1 LYAHINKNK
10 KEDRVAKSVINTTD
24 FMEKKSPK
32 LERKLHYNER
42 ANSSGGHSNHKK
54 YMCLKTK
61 HHKTQQK

>member
-1 LYAHINKNK
+1 
-10 KEDRVAKSVINTTD
+10 
-24 FMEKKSPK
+24 MEKKSPK